1 MTLHK
6 VHRQFFNLLRWLMN
20 RWIIRWIETVVS
32 IIRTILS
39 MYLRNF
45 ITNANNGHPPYQK
58 KPKSPNPQTT
68 QNWLVINK
76 IDRVAHYVIY
86 ELGHF
91 KVWYYNG
98 RLTYF
103 TIHCTCWRTND
114 DSTMHF
120 ILLQSATINAT
131 LPPPARVAMLGD
143 ACGSGSRIRLCV
155 VDRLSISASKFHF
168 FDWRLTLLANL
179 TFRIYDVNFYRL
191 VLEYLVYR
199 QYSQYIS
206 FWRSFNW

>member
-1 MTLHK
+1 MTAMTLHK
-6 VHRQFFNLLRWLMN
+6 EHRQFFNLLRWLMN

-143 ACGSGSRIRLCV
+143 ACGSGSRYVCV
-155 VDRLSISASKFHF
+155 WLIGCRFRHQNFISSTD
-168 FDWRLTLLANL
+168 DWRFWPTSPLEFMML
-179 TFRIYDVNFYRL
+179 TFIDWY
-191 VLEYLVYR
+191 
-199 QYSQYIS
+199 
-206 FWRSFNW
+206 